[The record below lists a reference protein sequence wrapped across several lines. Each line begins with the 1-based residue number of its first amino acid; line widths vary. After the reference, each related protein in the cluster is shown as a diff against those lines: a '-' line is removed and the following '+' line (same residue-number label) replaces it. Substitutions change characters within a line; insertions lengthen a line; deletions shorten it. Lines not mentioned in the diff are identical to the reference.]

1 MVRRCAESDEI
12 GVEMSESDDVEANPG
27 LTAVF
32 YRASANGAAAAA
44 KKVAAL
50 SAQADCSAVTPYE
63 RVLVGM
69 ALGYEERD
77 IAYHLMAEGALFSA
91 GLFIRAR
98 EALGKGG
105 AGEVGTPAAEPRTP
119 R

>member
-1 MVRRCAESDEI
+1 MR
-12 GVEMSESDDVEANPG
+12 
-27 LTAVF
+27 
-32 YRASANGAAAAA
+32 
-44 KKVAAL
+44 
-50 SAQADCSAVTPYE
+50 ADCSAVTPYE

-105 AGEVGTPAAEPRTP
+105 AGDVGTRAAEPRTP